1 MHPTL
6 RVIRDEHGALSA
18 VLRSISLLLSESRR
32 RGIHPDF
39 TVLRAMLSH
48 FQFRYEPGAA

>member
-6 RVIRDEHGALSA
+6 RVIRDEHRALSA

-32 RGIHPDF
+32 RGIDPD
-39 TVLRAMLSH
+39 VVAYKRM
-48 FQFRYEPGAA
+48 